1 MNGKEKEKKPEEK
14 PMREPSESVALVAEF
29 ATLYV
34 RRFHNG
40 QIGRPIKGVMTLSK
54 KLGHVYTVSGKDAI
68 SSTGYTHL
76 NKVASVSVVTPP
88 TVAFDGIKQANPYV
102 ERNPKTKAIEA
113 VTIHKIGIGYNP
125 AGNIVVVDKTLFYN
139 IYTYFIQSIQAKM
152 NQDEWKQPQGGG
164 KARKTGKLK
173 HPNCA
178 VIGTMD
184 DRPKAEFVKG
194 AKWAF
199 FETQPPLGLWVDY
212 TNEAIQKCLDEH
224 TQRQRFGDRIAQT
237 IVTRNILADH
247 PAIGIKQVQI
257 KGDGTANVTVW
268 GWKHD
273 LQPDDIQDVLKQADQ
288 GKGTIEVK
296 AEVIEPQLEEEQAA
310 ITETKEED
318 DIKPKAGEKE
328 PPQEY
333 FDKQKAQTE
342 ANKKEG

>member
-1 MNGKEKEKKPEEK
+1 MGDKKKEKSSEANA
-14 PMREPSESVALVAEF
+14 MIEPSESVALVADF
-29 ATLYV
+29 ATMYV
-34 RRFHNG
+34 RRFQNG
-40 QIGRPIKGVMTLSK
+40 QIGRPIKGVLTLSK

-76 NKVASVSVVTPP
+76 NKVASVSVITPP

-139 IYTYFIQSIQAKM
+139 VYTYFIQSLQAKM
-152 NQDEWKQPQGGG
+152 NQEEWKHN
-164 KARKTGKLK
+164 KKTGKMRY
-173 HPNCA
+173 PNCII
-178 VIGTMD
+178 IGVLG

-194 AKWAF
+194 AKWVF
-199 FETQPPLGLWVDY
+199 FSTQPPLGLWIDY

-247 PAIGIKQVQI
+247 PAIGIKQVQC

-273 LQPDDIQDVLKQADQ
+273 LQPDDIQDILKQADQ

-296 AEVIEPQLEEEQAA
+296 AEVIDIPLEEEQAA
-310 ITETKEED
+310 ISETKEEEE
-318 DIKPKAGEKE
+318 IKPKPGEKE
-328 PPQEY
+328 PPDKY
-333 FDKQKAQTE
+333 FEQQKKNGEKQ
-342 ANKKEG
+342 GS